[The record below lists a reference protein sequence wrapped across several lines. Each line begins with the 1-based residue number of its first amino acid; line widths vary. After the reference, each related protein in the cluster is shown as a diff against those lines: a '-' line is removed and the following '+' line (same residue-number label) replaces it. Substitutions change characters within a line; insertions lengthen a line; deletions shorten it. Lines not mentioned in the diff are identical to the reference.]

1 MSLASRTRSG
11 KFLAA
16 AALIGAS
23 FGWSVVA
30 HAQAV
35 VIRSTGPSAAAYP
48 MGRKLPAGAAVT
60 LKAGDLVTVID
71 QAGSRVLSGPGSFRI
86 DNAVNRDAAGG
97 ANTAL
102 AALIARG
109 GARTRTGAVR
119 GDTEVPTEAVRP
131 DNVWYVDVSRGGTVC
146 IADPAQVVLWRP
158 NRAETGNGTLYGA
171 DNTPAEVTFRAG
183 SAIKLWPV
191 ATMPVVDGQT
201 YRFTSPVGQ
210 TVKITTRLLGDVP
223 EDPVAVAALLA
234 EKGCAAQ
241 IDVLANAPAAA
252 E

>member
-1 MSLASRTRSG
+1 MSLAKCT
-11 KFLAA
+11 FAA
-16 AALIGAS
+16 AVLMGANL
-23 FGWSVVA
+23 GWSVA
-30 HAQAV
+30 AQAQAV

-60 LKAGDLVTVID
+60 LKAGDQITVID
-71 QAGSRVLSGPGSFRI
+71 QAGSRVLSGPGSFKL
-86 DNAVNRDAAGG
+86 DSAVNRGAGG

-102 AALIARG
+102 AALVARG
-109 GARTRTGAVR
+109 AARTRTGAVR

-131 DNVWYVDVSRGGTVC
+131 DNAWYVDVSRGGTVC

-210 TVKITTRLLGDVP
+210 TVRITTRLLVDVP

-234 EKGCAAQ
+234 EKGCAEQLEVLSSAQ
-241 IDVLANAPAAA
+241 AAPA

>member
-1 MSLASRTRSG
+1 MSLAKCT
-11 KFLAA
+11 LAV
-16 AALIGAS
+16 AALIGANL
-23 FGWSVVA
+23 GWSVA
-30 HAQAV
+30 AQAQAV

-48 MGRKLPAGAAVT
+48 MGRKLPAGSSVT
-60 LKAGDLVTVID
+60 LKAGDQVTVID
-71 QAGSRVLSGPGSFRI
+71 QAGSRVLSGPGSFKL
-86 DNAVNRDAAGG
+86 DSAVNRGAGG

-102 AALIARG
+102 AALVARG
-109 GARTRTGAVR
+109 AARTRTGAVR
-119 GDTEVPTEAVRP
+119 GDAEVPTEAVRP

-210 TVKITTRLLGDVP
+210 TVRITTRLLVDVP

-234 EKGCAAQ
+234 EKGCSEQLEVLSSAQAAS
-241 IDVLANAPAAA
+241 A

>member
-1 MSLASRTRSG
+1 MSLARRT
-11 KFLAA
+11 LAA
-16 AALIGAS
+16 AALVGAGLS
-23 FGWSVVA
+23 WSA
-30 HAQAV
+30 ASHAQAV

-60 LKAGDLVTVID
+60 LKAGDQVTVID
-71 QAGSRVLSGPGSFRI
+71 QAGSRVLSGPGSFKL
-86 DNAVNRDAAGG
+86 DSAVNRDTGG

-119 GDTEVPTEAVRP
+119 GETDVPTEAVRP

-158 NRAETGNGTLYGA
+158 NRAETGNGTLFGA
-171 DNTPAEVTFRAG
+171 DNAPAEVTFRAG

-210 TVKITTRLLGDVP
+210 TVKITTRLLGDVA
-223 EDPVAVAALLA
+223 EDPVAVAAMLA
-234 EKGCAAQ
+234 EKGCTAQ
-241 IDVLANAPAAA
+241 MDVLASAPAPAQ
-252 E
+252 

>member
-1 MSLASRTRSG
+1 MALASRT
-11 KFLAA
+11 FAA
-16 AALIGAS
+16 VALMAAS
-23 FGWSVVA
+23 FGCNMAA

-60 LKAGDLVTVID
+60 LKAGDQVTVID
-71 QAGSRVLSGPGSFRI
+71 GAGSRVLAGPGSFRI
-86 DNAVNRDAAGG
+86 DNAVNRDAASG

-119 GDTEVPTEAVRP
+119 GDAEVPTEPVRP

-158 NRAETGNGTLYGA
+158 NPAETGNGTLYGA

-183 SAIKLWPV
+183 SAIKLWPM
-191 ATMPVVDGQT
+191 ATLPVVDGQT
-201 YRFTSPVGQ
+201 YRFTSPLGQ
-210 TVKITTRLLGDVP
+210 TVKITTRVLADVP
-223 EDPVAVAALLA
+223 KEPVAVAAMLA
-234 EKGCAAQ
+234 EKGCTGQ
-241 IDVLANAPAAA
+241 IEVLASVPAAA

>member
-1 MSLASRTRSG
+1 MSLAKIT
-11 KFLAA
+11 LAA

-23 FGWSVVA
+23 MGWSA
-30 HAQAV
+30 AAQAQAV
-35 VIRSTGPSAAAYP
+35 VIRSTGPSAATYP
-48 MGRKLPAGAAVT
+48 MGRKLPAGSSVT
-60 LKAGDLVTVID
+60 LKAGDQITVID
-71 QAGSRVLSGPGSFRI
+71 QAGSRVLSGPGSFRL
-86 DNAVNRDAAGG
+86 DSAVNRDAGG

-109 GARTRTGAVR
+109 GARTRTGVVR

-158 NRAETGNGTLYGA
+158 NRTETGNGTLYGP
-171 DNTPAEVTFRAG
+171 DNTPAEVTFRAT

-191 ATMPVVDGQT
+191 ATLPVVDGQT

-210 TVKITTRLLGDVP
+210 TVKITTRLLADVP

-234 EKGCAAQ
+234 EKGCSAQ

>member
-1 MSLASRTRSG
+1 MSLAKIT
-11 KFLAA
+11 LAA

-23 FGWSVVA
+23 MGWSA
-30 HAQAV
+30 AAQAQAV
-35 VIRSTGPSAAAYP
+35 VIRSTGPSAATYP
-48 MGRKLPAGAAVT
+48 MGRKLPAGSSVT
-60 LKAGDLVTVID
+60 LKAGDQITVID
-71 QAGSRVLSGPGSFRI
+71 QAGSRVLSGPGSFRL
-86 DNAVNRDAAGG
+86 DSAVNRDAGG

-158 NRAETGNGTLYGA
+158 NRTETGNGTLYGP
-171 DNTPAEVTFRAG
+171 DNTPAEVTFRAT

-191 ATMPVVDGQT
+191 ATLPVVDGQT

-210 TVKITTRLLGDVP
+210 TVKITTRLLADVP

-234 EKGCAAQ
+234 EKGCSAQ

>member
-1 MSLASRTRSG
+1 MSLAKCT
-11 KFLAA
+11 FAA
-16 AALIGAS
+16 AALIGAHL
-23 FGWSVVA
+23 GWSA
-30 HAQAV
+30 AAQAQAV

-60 LKAGDLVTVID
+60 LKAGDQITVID
-71 QAGSRVLSGPGSFRI
+71 QAGSRVLSGPGSFKL
-86 DNAVNRDAAGG
+86 DNAVNRGTGG

-102 AALIARG
+102 AALVARG
-109 GARTRTGAVR
+109 AARTRTGAVR

-131 DNVWYVDVSRGGTVC
+131 DNAWYVDVSRGGTVC

-210 TVKITTRLLGDVP
+210 TVKITTRLLTDVP

-234 EKGCAAQ
+234 EKGCAEQLEVLSSAQ
-241 IDVLANAPAAA
+241 AAPA

>member
-1 MSLASRTRSG
+1 MSLAKCT
-11 KFLAA
+11 LAA

-23 FGWSVVA
+23 FGWSA
-30 HAQAV
+30 AAQAQAV
-35 VIRSTGPSAAAYP
+35 VIRSTGPSAATYP

-60 LKAGDLVTVID
+60 LKAGDQITVID
-71 QAGSRVLSGPGSFRI
+71 QAGSRVLSGPGSFKL
-86 DNAVNRDAAGG
+86 DSAVNRNAGG

-102 AALIARG
+102 AALVARG
-109 GARTRTGAVR
+109 AARTRTGAVR

-131 DNVWYVDVSRGGTVC
+131 DNAWYVDVSRGGTVC

-210 TVKITTRLLGDVP
+210 TVRITTRLLVDVP

-234 EKGCAAQ
+234 EKGCSEQLEVLSSAQAAQ
-241 IDVLANAPAAA
+241 A

>member
-1 MSLASRTRSG
+1 MSLAKCT
-11 KFLAA
+11 FAA
-16 AALIGAS
+16 AALIGANL
-23 FGWSVVA
+23 GWSA
-30 HAQAV
+30 AAQAQAV

-60 LKAGDLVTVID
+60 LKAGDQITVID
-71 QAGSRVLSGPGSFRI
+71 QAGSRVLSGPGSFKL
-86 DNAVNRDAAGG
+86 DSTVNRGAGG

-102 AALIARG
+102 AALVARG
-109 GARTRTGAVR
+109 AARTRTGAVR

-131 DNVWYVDVSRGGTVC
+131 ENAWYVDVSRGGTVC

-210 TVKITTRLLGDVP
+210 TVKITTRLLVDVP

-234 EKGCAAQ
+234 EKGCAEQLEVLSSAQ
-241 IDVLANAPAAA
+241 AAPV